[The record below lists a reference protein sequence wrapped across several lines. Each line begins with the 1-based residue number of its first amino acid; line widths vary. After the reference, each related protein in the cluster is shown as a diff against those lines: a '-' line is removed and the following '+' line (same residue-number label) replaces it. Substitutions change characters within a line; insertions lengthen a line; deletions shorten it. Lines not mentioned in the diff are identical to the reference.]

1 MNEKA
6 SSPPSPVWNS
16 GTKLVVGLTF
26 VGILVAFLIYFR
38 SIIGPLLLAVILAY
52 VLHPGAAI
60 INRKTHLNWRWSVN
74 IIFLLFVL
82 ILLAILTV
90 SGFAIIQQMQSL
102 VGVINTF
109 TVTLPDLV
117 DQISSQEYSIGPF
130 SFGLS
135 QTDLQSLTNQVL
147 DTLQPVLGRFG
158 SILSSFAAS
167 ALVTLAWA
175 MFVFII
181 AYFLL
186 ARTGQVTDEMIRID
200 IPGYNDDIGRIN
212 LHLRRIWNVFLR
224 GQMVIFILAIFLYS
238 ILLTVLGVR
247 YALGIAIMAGV
258 ARFIPY
264 VGPFIVWIVTALVAI
279 FQGYNYF
286 GLETWVYA
294 ILVVALCLI
303 LDAILDNIVVP
314 KFHGDTLGLHPAA
327 VLVAALLAARLIGF
341 VGLVLAA
348 PVLASMVLISRYFIR
363 KMLDQEP
370 WPPSDDESRV
380 TNIPWNEFISRL
392 WKGRQKNAPSEQLV
406 SKDSRADKQ
415 L

>member
-6 SSPPSPVWNS
+6 SPPPSPVWNS

-90 SGFAIIQQMQSL
+90 SGLAIIQQMQSL

-135 QTDLQSLTNQVL
+135 QTDLQSLANQVL

-175 MFVFII
+175 MFVFVI

-186 ARTGQVTDEMIRID
+186 ARTGQVTDAMIHID
-200 IPGYNDDIGRIN
+200 IPGYNDDIRRIN
-212 LHLRRIWNVFLR
+212 LQLRRIWNVFLR

-363 KMLDQEP
+363 KMFDQDP
-370 WPPSDDESRV
+370 WPLSDDESRGV
-380 TNIPWNEFISRL
+380 DIPWNEFISRL
-392 WKGRQKNAPSEQLV
+392 WKGRQKKAPSE
-406 SKDSRADKQ
+406 
-415 L
+415 